1 MLDDK
6 SISKERKIQI
16 KDCLEI
22 NHNFGKNYDFIANEK
37 HERKQKADY
46 PYLMPHEFLFLVAN
60 ALDRHVILSGVKMQK
75 ICIDKVDIGSHEGIQ
90 NYEGQKLDKIYQ
102 YDLEARTVR

>member
-46 PYLMPHEFLFLVAN
+46 PYLMPHEFLFL
-60 ALDRHVILSGVKMQK
+60 
-75 ICIDKVDIGSHEGIQ
+75 ICNCSNRIEII
-90 NYEGQKLDKIYQ
+90 
-102 YDLEARTVR
+102 

>member
-22 NHNFGKNYDFIANEK
+22 NHNFGKNYDFINNEK
-37 HERKQKADY
+37 HEKRTKHAKNQDNNDNEKMPKIRRKI
-46 PYLMPHEFLFLVAN
+46 V
-60 ALDRHVILSGVKMQK
+60 
-75 ICIDKVDIGSHEGIQ
+75 
-90 NYEGQKLDKIYQ
+90 DKIGGALQ
-102 YDLEARTVR
+102 VSGIACG

>member
-1 MLDDK
+1 MT
-6 SISKERKIQI
+6 KE
-16 KDCLEI
+16 EV
-22 NHNFGKNYDFIANEK
+22 FEAN
-37 HERKQKADY
+37 RDRIY
-46 PYLMPHEFLFLVAN
+46 PHEFLFLVAN